1 MPAHRYLL
9 ATLIQLSHQ
18 IWVFYGSKANIL
30 ELLNNA
36 FYYLAKKS
44 YFQNRPLTALRGVDE
59 LGLSS

>member
-1 MPAHRYLL
+1 M
-9 ATLIQLSHQ
+9 ATLIQLSQQ
-18 IWVFYGSKANIL
+18 IWVFYGSKTNIL

>member
-1 MPAHRYLL
+1 MAN
-9 ATLIQLSHQ
+9 LIQLRQQ

-30 ELLNNA
+30 DLLNNA

-59 LGLSS
+59 RGLSN